1 MRHRSVLFLC
11 LLGCVAVFAAPAQSD
26 TILGC
31 GSVVTESLV
40 LQNDIGPC
48 AADGLIVQGGTA
60 TIDLNGHTISGSAG
74 SGFGVR
80 IAASETL
87 PIADVRLSNGTIEG
101 FGGGVS
107 IVAAG
112 SQACSSSSVITVD
125 QLVVR
130 ANGSGISAFVT
141 CGAAVN
147 VTRNLVE
154 ENAGDGIWG
163 GVGNSGGAIHIL
175 DNRVVGNTGTGI
187 KGIFDSV
194 RRVEGN
200 FVARNGK
207 DGIYLEDTVASVKS
221 NVMSRNGGVGLV
233 IRETSPSFI
242 PLYVVANNVADGN
255 AAGGMIASSFPDPPG
270 PPAGSGNS
278 AKQNGVFQCTL
289 IKCAANAGQAKK
301 G

>member
-1 MRHRSVLFLC
+1 MRHRSVLVLC

-40 LQNDIGPC
+40 VLQHDIGPC

-60 TIDLNGHTISGSAG
+60 TIDLNGHTIFGSAG
-74 SGFGVR
+74 SGVGIR
-80 IAASETL
+80 IGASEAL
-87 PIADVRLSNGTIEG
+87 PIVNVRVSNGTVEAFG
-101 FGGGVS
+101 GGGVS
-107 IVAAG
+107 ILAAG

-130 ANGSGISAFVT
+130 ANGSGMSAFVT

-147 VTRNLVE
+147 LTRNGVE
-154 ENAGDGIWG
+154 GNAGDGIWA
-163 GVGNSGGAIHIL
+163 GVGNPGGAIHIL
-175 DNRVVGNTGTGI
+175 ENRVVANTGTGI

-207 DGIYLEDTVASVKS
+207 DGIYLEDTVSSVES
-221 NVMSRNGGVGLV
+221 NVMSRNGGIGLV
-233 IRETSPSFI
+233 IRETIPSFI
-242 PLYVVANNVADGN
+242 PHYLVANNVADAN
-255 AAGGMIASSFPDPPG
+255 VAGGMIASSFP
-270 PPAGSGNS
+270 
-278 AKQNGVFQCTL
+278 
-289 IKCAANAGQAKK
+289 
-301 G
+301 